1 MARIL
6 LEITAISLAISGCGN
21 VQTTNS
27 KPTSSDESTASENDE
42 FNIVGGSNAA
52 APPFFASLRSD
63 NSPGGQW
70 CDGTFIS
77 DRVILTAAHCLD
89 VMLVKNLHVAVGA
102 TRNLANQTTTRRAK
116 VGRVVIHPEYNPKTL
131 KNDIALLFLDQSER
145 SKLGAVKMMPL
156 NSDAGLP
163 ERLGAALTTV
173 AGAVNHISAYGFGNT
188 TSYGFLP
195 AVVLQQAKLKSI
207 PAAICRTAEGLGDLS
222 SSQLCAGFFY
232 AGGVD
237 TCQGDSGGPLV
248 LTQGKKQSL
257 VGLTSFGQGCAQ
269 PKNPGVYT
277 RVSSFKPWIEQKIN
291 EKERVDINSPRDPN
305 RYAEVKDV
313 VSQRCFSD
321 ENRTNF
327 EVFNSDFSQAF
338 MSIAPRYNKATVL
351 LGNESPNQPFA
362 SSCSSRFEIP
372 SDLSKSTVKIDL
384 SVGFAE
390 QTKDGTYSSRVRL
403 AGQDFKLEKI
413 PADVVFGVSCTE
425 NEATGRAIKFISEG
439 EMGLL
444 ALGNKYFV
452 GIVTPGVE
460 SAGSVISSCT
470 VLDNMNT
477 GQSSA
482 RVEIRSTVSTASP
495 VVGESVYASLV
506 IKDNL
511 GREYRFGLMGEELA
525 GESEFSGLDSASALV
540 QMSATRGPDPKNYSY
555 FRQNYSYSLILKNSG
570 TTPVIN
576 WQLQCNA
583 AFSARLRHNVRNLS
597 PVRNSTLISNE
608 ILNLTGTTDRAG
620 WHSLGYLPVA
630 TTSTIPG
637 MNGRIE
643 AGRTVEMLI
652 TVHPSQVSSF
662 ACSLNNEEITVL
674 SDPLPVLSQDL
685 IAQRFFGKKAH
696 RFSSGRSKLTK
707 ILGLKD

>member
-1 MARIL
+1 MAHIL
-6 LEITAISLAISGCGN
+6 LAITGISLALSGCGK

-27 KPTSSDESTASENDE
+27 NPISGDELNTPENDE

-52 APPFFASLRSD
+52 AQPFFASLRSD

-70 CDGTFIS
+70 CGGTFIA
-77 DRVILTAAHCLD
+77 DRIVLTAAHCLEG
-89 VMLVKNLHVAVGA
+89 MLVRNLHVAVGE
-102 TRNLANQTTTRRAK
+102 TRNLANETTTRRAK
-116 VGRVVIHPEYNPKTL
+116 VRRVIIHPEYNPETL
-131 KNDIALLFLDQSER
+131 KNDIALLLLDQSER
-145 SKLGAVKMMPL
+145 SKLGVMKVMPL
-156 NSDAGLP
+156 NPDAGLP

-207 PAAICRTAEGLGDLS
+207 PAATCRTAEGLGDLS

-257 VGLTSFGQGCAQ
+257 VGLTSFGQGCAE

-327 EVFNSDFSQAF
+327 EVFNGDFSQAF
-338 MSIAPRYNKATVL
+338 MSIAPRYNKAAVFL
-351 LGNESPNQPFA
+351 SNESPNQPFA
-362 SSCSSRFEIP
+362 SSCSSQFEIP
-372 SDLSKSTVKIDL
+372 SDLSKSTLKIDL

-413 PADVVFGVSCTE
+413 PADVVFGVSCKE
-425 NEATGRAIKFISEG
+425 NEATGRAIKLISEG
-439 EMGLL
+439 GMGLL

-452 GIVTPGVE
+452 GSVTPGVE
-460 SAGSVISSCT
+460 SAGSVIASCT
-470 VLDNMNT
+470 VLGNMNT

-482 RVEIRSTVSTASP
+482 KVEIRSTVRSASP
-495 VVGESVYASLV
+495 VFGESVYASLV

-511 GREYRFGLMGEELA
+511 GREHRFGLMGEELG

-540 QMSATRGPDPKNYSY
+540 QMSAALRPN
-555 FRQNYSYSLILKNSG
+555 RQTYSLKLQNMG
-570 TTPVIN
+570 RAPVIN
-576 WQLQCNA
+576 WELQCNA
-583 AFSARLRHNVRNLS
+583 AFSARLRAQVGTLS
-597 PVRNSTLISNE
+597 PVRNSALISNE
-608 ILNLTGTTDRAG
+608 ILNLTGATDRAG

-630 TTSTIPG
+630 TTPAIPG
-637 MNGRIE
+637 MNGRID
-643 AGRTVEMLI
+643 AGKTVEMLV
-652 TVHPSQVSSF
+652 TVHPSLVSSF

-674 SDPLPVLSQDL
+674 SDPLPVMSQNL
-685 IAQRFFGKKAH
+685 IAQRFLGKKAH